1 MAKIK
6 FRRDTTANWAT
17 ANSVLSQGEPGLDIT
32 TNSLKVGDGSTAW
45 SNLEYIANRIYPTPE
60 IEYTGVFGGLPSYWR
75 YTGSPSVYISSSNSD
90 FRTESSNFYWL
101 DEHFDDGNYDLS
113 GLTTINFKNIGGVKG
128 YFDIS
133 SKTEV
138 LLTSFNLGNIAV
150 VDEWYSLGGFSNT
163 LTTCNVS
170 SLIDVGGTFEIYGNQ
185 FVNGPRMDYTNLDRV
200 TGTFTIDY
208 NYGSSDVY
216 FANTVAPTFPS
227 LTHAQNGINIHN
239 NRYTSW
245 TDFSSLH
252 TLDGSF
258 QFYNNSNNDD
268 ELYDGPG
275 LPVCT
280 RIQNGYL
287 NYFNNSYMQSISEFA
302 DLARIDYTL
311 NMYDNSDLAS
321 FPSFP
326 VLTYIG
332 GSIVAYNNPY
342 MTTLDTAFLPSIL
355 RIDGNV
361 DFAGCG
367 LNEASI
373 DAILVTLASL
383 DGSDGTTSFDSR
395 TINLNMGTNAIPSG
409 TGLAAKAVLEL
420 RSCTVNVNS

>member
-32 TNSLKVGDGSTAW
+32 TNSLKVGDGITAW
-45 SNLEYIANRIYPTPE
+45 ANLDYIANRVYPTPE
-60 IEYTGVFGGLPSYWR
+60 IEYTGVFGSIPPYWR
-75 YTGSPSVYISSSNSD
+75 YTASPSIYISSSNSD
-90 FRTESSNFYWL
+90 FRTNSSNFYWL
-101 DEHFDDGNYDLS
+101 DEHFDDENYDLS

-138 LLTSFNLGNIAV
+138 LLTSFNLGDIAV

-170 SLIDVGGTFEIYGNQ
+170 SLIDVGGTFEIYGNE
-185 FVNGPRMDYTNLDRV
+185 FNNGPRMDYTNLDRV

-208 NYGSSDVY
+208 NQYS
-216 FANTVAPTFPS
+216 FANTVAPTFPA
-227 LTHAQNGINIHN
+227 LTHAQNGMNIHN
-239 NRYTSW
+239 NKYTSW

-252 TLDGSF
+252 TLTGNF
-258 QFYNNSNNDD
+258 QFYNNSNNDA

-280 RIQNGYL
+280 RIQSGSLSY
-287 NYFNNSYMQSISEFA
+287 YNNSYMQSISEFA

-326 VLTYIG
+326 VLEYIG
-332 GSIVAYNNPY
+332 GAIVAYDNPY

-361 DFAGCG
+361 EFGGCG
-367 LNEASI
+367 LNQTSV
-373 DAILVTLASL
+373 DAILVKLASL
-383 DGSDGTTSFDSR
+383 NGTNGTTSYDSR
-395 TINLNMGTNAIPSG
+395 TINLNTGTNSIPSG

-420 RSCTVNVNS
+420 RNCVVNVNS